1 MTLAYVS
8 DLGPGAGALPPRARL
23 TTDAPRLDL
32 DGTWRFRLVP
42 TLDDVTEG
50 FEAPGY
56 DASGWDEIP
65 VPSTWQM
72 IDIAG
77 AAPYGKPAYLN
88 IRYPFPMDVPVLP
101 EANPTG
107 EYVRTFTLPE
117 GFGDRGVLRFEGVE
131 SCFAVWLNGR
141 RLGDA
146 KGSRL
151 PHEFDAGAALVDGEN
166 TLAVRVHQ
174 YSSGS
179 YLEDQDYWR
188 VSGIIRS
195 VALVATPEG
204 GVRDVF
210 AHASYSG
217 GIGTLTLDVDPPS
230 ARLTVPALGISDADP
245 SVPWTGP
252 VEPWSNETPRLYDA
266 YVSTPTETVTLRL
279 GFRTVEIVGSQ
290 ILLNGVPV
298 LFSGV
303 NRHEWHP
310 ETGRTLSWDTIHD
323 ELCLMK
329 RHNITAI
336 RTSHYAPDPRMLDL
350 ADELGLLVIDEGDL
364 ETHGYQL
371 CDWDGLPTDDPR
383 WEPALL
389 DRIARMVER
398 DKNHP
403 CVVGWSLGNESH
415 TGSGL
420 AAMAAWVK
428 TRDTSRFL
436 HYEGDRA
443 LAYTDVWSQ
452 MYTPLDEVERIGRGE
467 EEPTDDPSLDE
478 HRRTAPFLLCEY
490 VHAMGNGPGEVADY
504 QRLFET
510 HPRLQ
515 GGFVWEWLDHGVR
528 QVRDGVDYY
537 AYGGDF
543 GEPDHDGNFVIDG
556 LVLPDRT
563 PSPGLIE
570 YAAVVAPVRITVAD
584 RVTVQNLYHYVD
596 TSHLVFSWSATDGT
610 HGTLEVPTVPA
621 GESVTVAL
629 PGLTNDVGGE
639 RWLTVSARL
648 ADDTDWVGAGHEVAS
663 GQGRVQA
670 AGAPVLGAAV
680 PLQREGKGHRL
691 GGARFDSHGRLE
703 EVDGVAVG
711 APVLDVYRA
720 PIDNELYRYGEP
732 AGQGAEWHRHG
743 LHRPIQTVVSAEAG
757 ADSLTVV
764 THEGPAGW
772 NHVYEV
778 TWVWTA
784 TDAGLHLG
792 LSATPHGAWPSPIPR
807 LGITMSLPTSVTG
820 MTWFGSGPGEAYA
833 DSHAAVRVG
842 TWSATLAELQT
853 PYVRPQENGRRAD
866 VRWADL
872 TGGLHV
878 AFDEPLGVTLRPW
891 TSRALWAAA
900 HTVDLVPDDR
910 VWLTMDVAQHAL
922 GTAAC
927 GPLPQEKNALSA
939 QPFRIGATFSPLA

>member
-42 TLDDVTEG
+42 TLDDITEG

-56 DASGWDEIP
+56 DVSGWDEIP

-77 AAPYGKPAYLN
+77 EAPYGRPAYLN
-88 IRYPFPMDVPVLP
+88 IRYPFPVDVPLLP

-210 AHASYSG
+210 AHASYSA
-217 GIGTLTLDVDPPS
+217 GIGTLTLDVDPQS
-230 ARLTVPALGISDADP
+230 ARLTVPELGITDADP
-245 SVPWTGP
+245 SVPWSGP

-266 YVSTPTETVTLRL
+266 YVSTPAETVTLRL

-303 NRHEWHP
+303 NRHEWDP

-350 ADELGLLVIDEGDL
+350 ADELGLVVIDEGDL
-364 ETHGYQL
+364 ETHGYEL

-420 AAMAAWVK
+420 AAMATWVK
-428 TRDTSRFL
+428 TRDGSRFL
-436 HYEGDRA
+436 HYEGDRT

-452 MYTPLDEVERIGRGE
+452 MYAPLDEVERIGRGE
-467 EEPTDDPSLDE
+467 EDPTDDPSLDD
-478 HRRTAPFLLCEY
+478 HRRTAPYLLCEY

-510 HPRLQ
+510 YPRLQ

-556 LVLPDRT
+556 LVFPDRT
-563 PSPGLIE
+563 PSPGLVE

-584 RVTVQNLYHYVD
+584 RVTVQNLYRHVD
-596 TSHLVFSWSATDGT
+596 TSHLVFSWSTTDGLD
-610 HGTLEVPTVPA
+610 GTLEVPTVPPGQSA
-621 GESVTVAL
+621 TVAL
-629 PGLTNDVGGE
+629 PELTNDVSGE

-648 ADDTDWVGAGHEVAS
+648 ADDTEWAGAGHEVAS
-663 GQGRVQA
+663 GQGRLQG
-670 AGAPVLGAAV
+670 AGLPVLRTVA
-680 PLQREGKGHRL
+680 PLKRDGRGHSL
-691 GGARFDSHGRLE
+691 GSARFDVHGRLA
-703 EVDGVAVG
+703 EVAGVAVG
-711 APVLDVYRA
+711 SPVLDVYRA

-743 LHRPIQTVVSAEAG
+743 LHRPIRTVVSVEAG
-757 ADSLTVV
+757 PDSLTVV
-764 THEGPAGW
+764 TREGPGGW
-772 NHVYEV
+772 NHVYEM

-784 TDAGLHLG
+784 TDAGLHMD

-807 LGITMSLPTSVTG
+807 LGVTMSLPTSVTG
-820 MTWFGSGPGEAYA
+820 MTWFGWGPGEAYV

-853 PYVRPQENGRRAD
+853 PYVRPQENGRRAG

-872 TGGLHV
+872 TGGLRV

-910 VWLTMDVAQHAL
+910 VWLTMDVAQQAL

-927 GPLPQEKNALSA
+927 GPLPQEKNVLSA
-939 QPFRIGATFSPLA
+939 RPFRIGATFAPLA